1 MNQKKD
7 NDSKL
12 TTYTNEY
19 VILQSFLLLHVGEK
33 IE

>member
-7 NDSKL
+7 KDSKF

-19 VILQSFLLLHVGEK
+19 LILQSFLLIHVGK
-33 IE
+33 L